1 MNHEAQRLLREY
13 GYDRIKAEV
22 VIDHYNFEDR
32 KLIEM
37 VKATYFNPKLVVV
50 DETTTA
56 LSQEGRLELYDLMDK
71 IRADGRTVIFIS
83 HDLAEVIAHT
93 DRISVLRDGAYIDT
107 VETKNVTEDDL
118 RRLMVG
124 RELGT
129 HYYRTDYDE
138 AKPSDVVLRVR
149 NLSVPT
155 L

>member
-1 MNHEAQRLLREY
+1 
-13 GYDRIKAEV
+13 
-22 VIDHYNFEDR
+22 
-32 KLIEM
+32 M

-107 VETKNVTEDDL
+107 VETKNVTED
-118 RRLMVG
+118 
-124 RELGT
+124 E
-129 HYYRTDYDE
+129 
-138 AKPSDVVLRVR
+138 K
-149 NLSVPT
+149 
-155 L
+155 

>member
-83 HDLAEVIAHT
+83 HDLAEVIAH
-93 DRISVLRDGAYIDT
+93 INNS
-107 VETKNVTEDDL
+107 NF
-118 RRLMVG
+118 
-124 RELGT
+124 
-129 HYYRTDYDE
+129 
-138 AKPSDVVLRVR
+138 
-149 NLSVPT
+149 
-155 L
+155 

>member
-1 MNHEAQRLLREY
+1 MTGVQTCALP
-13 GYDRIKAEV
+13 I
-22 VIDHYNFEDR
+22 
-32 KLIEM
+32 
-37 VKATYFNPKLVVV
+37 LVVV

-149 NLSVPT
+149 NLSVPKAFSNVSFD
-155 L
+155 LHQGEIVGPRMMSSRRDILQSLA